1 MPAWSGARS
10 ADGGRTSGSCRSR
23 WSFCEG
29 RSPLPS
35 VAAEP
40 SHDRRSHP
48 LVVTTSA
55 RRLPTQREGSTFAYV
70 VLLAVGAVDAAGY
83 SIIAPVTPA
92 IARSTGA
99 GPGLIGVVVASFAL
113 GSVVASVLAAVG
125 VKRGR
130 TTRVLMISLTM
141 AALGSLGFVF
151 GDGLIVYFVSRFL
164 MGMGAGG
171 VWMGITFNVLER
183 YPGQEYLCMSRVFAA
198 YAVGGLVGPLI
209 GSLGGIARPFTVY
222 FVLVLVAGVLVAV
235 MGESHSTR
243 SFDTDRSAL
252 RLPAFWLAAVGLLFA
267 VVGLGMVDG
276 VLPLHFGSQLSQ
288 GEIGVFYAAMAVVVA
303 TSSALA
309 GRFRPKYALAAA
321 VGLMTFGIA
330 VAGATREVP
339 AWIVA
344 LAVTGAGIG
353 LANTGSIG
361 VLLEG
366 VPTERIVTAMVVW
379 SQIGIVG
386 YFIGPLAG
394 GFIAQT
400 IGYQAIGLVPLL
412 AAVPVLILAIR
423 MPRTTPSGTTR

>member
-1 MPAWSGARS
+1 M
-10 ADGGRTSGSCRSR
+10 
-23 WSFCEG
+23 
-29 RSPLPS
+29 
-35 VAAEP
+35 
-40 SHDRRSHP
+40 
-48 LVVTTSA
+48 TTSA
-55 RRLPTQREGSTFAYV
+55 RRLPTLREGSSFAYV

-113 GSVVASVLAAVG
+113 GSVVASVLAAIG

-130 TTRVLMISLTM
+130 TTRVLLIALAM

-151 GDGLIVYFVSRFL
+151 GHGLPVYVASRFL

-183 YPGQEYLCMSRVFAA
+183 YPGQEYVCMSRVFAA
-198 YAVGGLVGPLI
+198 YAVGGLLGPLL
-209 GSLGGIARPFTVY
+209 GTLGGIARPFIAY

-252 RLPAFWLAAVGLLFA
+252 RLPGFWLASVGLLFA
-267 VVGLGMVDG
+267 VIGLGMVDG

-288 GEIGVFYAAMAVVVA
+288 REIGMFYAATAVVVA

-309 GRFRPKYALAAA
+309 ARFRPRSALAAA
-321 VGLMTFGIA
+321 LGLMIIGIA
-330 VAGATREVP
+330 VAGATSDVP
-339 AWIVA
+339 AWMAA

-394 GFIAQT
+394 GSIAQT
-400 IGYQAIGLVPLL
+400 TGYQAIGLVPLL
-412 AAVPVLILAIR
+412 AAIPVLILAR
-423 MPRTTPSGTTR
+423 RTQSARSSGATQ

>member
-1 MPAWSGARS
+1 VGRWRLPLEAEERS
-10 ADGGRTSGSCRSR
+10 NDQ
-23 WSFCEG
+23 
-29 RSPLPS
+29 LPNRVI
-35 VAAEP
+35 VA
-40 SHDRRSHP
+40 
-48 LVVTTSA
+48 TSA
-55 RRLPTQREGSTFAYV
+55 QGLPAQRERSTFAYM

-83 SIIAPVTPA
+83 SIIAPVIPA

-99 GPGLIGVVVASFAL
+99 GPGLIGVMVASFAL

-151 GDGLIVYFVSRFL
+151 GDGLIVYFVSRL
-164 MGMGAGG
+164 IMGVGAGG
-171 VWMGITFNVLER
+171 VWMGITFNILER

-198 YAVGGLVGPLI
+198 YAVGGLVGPLL
-209 GSLGGIARPFTVY
+209 GSFGGIARPFAAY

-252 RLPAFWLAAVGLLFA
+252 RLPAFWLASAGLLFA
-267 VVGLGMVDG
+267 VLGLGMVDG
-276 VLPLHFGSQLSQ
+276 VLSLHFGSQLSQ
-288 GEIGVFYAAMAVVVA
+288 TEIGVLYAATSVVVA

-309 GRFRPKYALAAA
+309 ARFRPRYALAAA
-321 VGLMTFGIA
+321 LGLIIVGIA
-330 VAGATREVP
+330 VAGVTREIP
-339 AWIVA
+339 AWIAA
-344 LAVTGAGIG
+344 LAVTGGGIG

-379 SQIGIVG
+379 SQLGIVG

-394 GFIAQT
+394 GLVAQT
-400 IGYQAIGLVPLL
+400 VGYQAIGLVPLL
-412 AAVPVLILAIR
+412 GAIPVSIFVIR
-423 MPRTTPSGTTR
+423 TRSMTRRGRAPGV

>member
-1 MPAWSGARS
+1 MTIS
-10 ADGGRTSGSCRSR
+10 AQ
-23 WSFCEG
+23 
-29 RSPLPS
+29 
-35 VAAEP
+35 
-40 SHDRRSHP
+40 
-48 LVVTTSA
+48 
-55 RRLPTQREGSTFAYV
+55 RLPIRREGSTFAYV

-113 GSVVASVLAAVG
+113 GSVVASLLAAVG

-151 GDGLIVYFVSRFL
+151 GDGLVVYFVSRFL

-171 VWMGITFNVLER
+171 VWMGITFNILER

-198 YAVGGLVGPLI
+198 YAVGGLLGPVL
-209 GSLGGIARPFTVY
+209 GSLGGIELPFVAY

-235 MGESHSTR
+235 MGESNSTR

-252 RLPAFWLAAVGLLFA
+252 RLPAFWLASVGLLFA

-276 VLPLHFGSQLSQ
+276 VLPLHFSSRLSQ
-288 GEIGVFYAAMAVVVA
+288 SGIGAFYAAMSVVVA
-303 TSSALA
+303 MASALA
-309 GRFRPKYALAAA
+309 ARFRPRYALVAA
-321 VGLMTFGIA
+321 VGLIIFGIT

-339 AWIVA
+339 GWVVA
-344 LAVTGAGIG
+344 LGVTGAGIG

-400 IGYQAIGLVPLL
+400 SGYQAIGLVPLL
-412 AAVPVLILAIR
+412 AAVPVLILTIR
-423 MPRTTPSGTTR
+423 MPRTAPSGTTR

>member
-1 MPAWSGARS
+1 M
-10 ADGGRTSGSCRSR
+10 
-23 WSFCEG
+23 
-29 RSPLPS
+29 
-35 VAAEP
+35 
-40 SHDRRSHP
+40 
-48 LVVTTSA
+48 TTSA
-55 RRLPTQREGSTFAYV
+55 RRLPAEREGSRFAYV

-83 SIIAPVTPA
+83 SIIAPVTPV

-151 GDGLIVYFVSRFL
+151 GDGLVTYIASRFL

-171 VWMGITFNVLER
+171 VWMGITFNILER

-198 YAVGGLVGPLI
+198 YAVGGLVGPML
-209 GSLGGIARPFTVY
+209 GSLGGIARPFTLY
-222 FVLVLVAGVLVAV
+222 FVLVVVAGVLVAV

-252 RLPAFWLAAVGLLFA
+252 RLPAFWLASIGLLFA
-267 VVGLGMVDG
+267 VIGLGMVDG
-276 VLPLHFGSQLSQ
+276 VLPLHFGSRLSQ
-288 GEIGVFYAAMAVVVA
+288 TEIGLFYAATAIVVA
-303 TSSALA
+303 TSSAA
-309 GRFRPKYALAAA
+309 AERFSPRHAVTAAL
-321 VGLMTFGIA
+321 GLMTLGIA
-330 VAGATREVP
+330 VAGATHEVP
-339 AWIVA
+339 SWIAA

-394 GFIAQT
+394 GSIAQT
-400 IGYQAIGLVPLL
+400 AGYQAIGLVPLL
-412 AAVPVLILAIR
+412 AAVPVMILTTR
-423 MPRTTPSGTTR
+423 MPRLRSRSDGVASVGSSAP

>member
-1 MPAWSGARS
+1 MTTISPASR
-10 ADGGRTSGSCRSR
+10 GRDD
-23 WSFCEG
+23 
-29 RSPLPS
+29 L
-35 VAAEP
+35 
-40 SHDRRSHP
+40 
-48 LVVTTSA
+48 
-55 RRLPTQREGSTFAYV
+55 REGSTFAYL
-70 VLLAVGAVDAAGY
+70 VLLTVGAVDAAGY

-99 GPGLIGVVVASFAL
+99 GPGLIGLVVASFAL

-130 TTRVLMISLTM
+130 TTRVLMISLTL
-141 AALGSLGFVF
+141 AAIGSLGFVF
-151 GDGLIVYFVSRFL
+151 GDGLIVYFASRFL

-171 VWMGITFNVLER
+171 VWMGITFNVLQR
-183 YPGQEYLCMSRVFAA
+183 YPGQEYLYMSRVFAA
-198 YAVGGLVGPLI
+198 YAVGGLLGPIL

-235 MGESHSTR
+235 MGESHSAR

-252 RLPAFWLAAVGLLFA
+252 RLPAFWLASVGLLFA

-276 VLPLHFGSQLSQ
+276 VLPIHFGSHLSQ
-288 GEIGVFYAAMAVVVA
+288 SEIGMFYGAMAVVVA

-309 GRFRPKYALAAA
+309 GRFRPKHALAVAL
-321 VGLMTFGIA
+321 GLMTLGIA
-330 VAGATREVP
+330 VAGATGEVP
-339 AWIVA
+339 AWIAA

-400 IGYQAIGLVPLL
+400 TGYQAIGLVPLL

-423 MPRTTPSGTTR
+423 MPRATSARTAPPLELDNPRR

>member
-1 MPAWSGARS
+1 MA
-10 ADGGRTSGSCRSR
+10 
-23 WSFCEG
+23 
-29 RSPLPS
+29 
-35 VAAEP
+35 
-40 SHDRRSHP
+40 
-48 LVVTTSA
+48 TSA
-55 RRLPTQREGSTFAYV
+55 QRLFSQREGSRFAYV
-70 VLLAVGAVDAAGY
+70 VLLAVGALDAAGY
-83 SIIAPVTPA
+83 SIIAPITPA

-151 GDGLIVYFVSRFL
+151 GDGLVVYFASRFL

-183 YPGQEYLCMSRVFAA
+183 YPGEEYLCMSRVFAA
-198 YAVGGLVGPLI
+198 YAVGGLVGPVL
-209 GSLGGIARPFTVY
+209 GSLGGIARPFALY
-222 FVLVLVAGVLVAV
+222 FALVLVAGVLVAV
-235 MGESHSTR
+235 MGESHSAR

-252 RLPAFWLAAVGLLFA
+252 RLPGFWLASMGLLFA
-267 VVGLGMVDG
+267 VIGLGMMDG
-276 VLPLHFGSQLSQ
+276 VLPLHLGSRLSQ
-288 GEIGVFYAAMAVVVA
+288 REIGVFYAATAVVVA
-303 TSSALA
+303 ISSALA
-309 GRFRPKYALAAA
+309 ARFRPRHALAAA
-321 VGLMTFGIA
+321 LGLIIVGIA
-330 VAGATREVP
+330 AAGATGAIP
-339 AWIVA
+339 AWIAA
-344 LAVTGAGIG
+344 LGVTGAGIG

-361 VLLEG
+361 VLLDG

-400 IGYQAIGLVPLL
+400 SGYHGIGLVPLL
-412 AAVPVLILAIR
+412 AAVPVLILTIR
-423 MPRTTPSGTTR
+423 LPRTTPPGTTR

>member
-1 MPAWSGARS
+1 
-10 ADGGRTSGSCRSR
+10 
-23 WSFCEG
+23 
-29 RSPLPS
+29 
-35 VAAEP
+35 
-40 SHDRRSHP
+40 
-48 LVVTTSA
+48 VTTSA
-55 RRLPTQREGSTFAYV
+55 QRLPTQREGSKFAYA
-70 VLLAVGAVDAAGY
+70 VLLTVGAVDAAGY

-113 GSVVASVLAAVG
+113 GSVGASVLAAVG

-141 AALGSLGFVF
+141 AALGSFGFVF
-151 GDGLIVYFVSRFL
+151 GDGLIVYFASRFL

-198 YAVGGLVGPLI
+198 YAVGGLLGPVL
-209 GSLGGIARPFTVY
+209 GSLGGIARPFTAY

-252 RLPAFWLAAVGLLFA
+252 HLPAFWLASVGLLFA

-276 VLPLHFGSQLSQ
+276 VLPLHFSSQLSQ
-288 GEIGVFYAAMAVVVA
+288 SEIGMFYAAASVVVA
-303 TSSALA
+303 ISSALA
-309 GRFRPKYALAAA
+309 ARFRPKYALAAA
-321 VGLMTFGIA
+321 LGLMIFGIA

-339 AWIVA
+339 AWIAA
-344 LAVTGAGIG
+344 LAVTGTGIG

-400 IGYQAIGLVPLL
+400 TGYQAIGLVPFL

-423 MPRTTPSGTTR
+423 MPRATPAGATR